1 MAQLLKSPDLLT
13 MAYTLGGSKQ
23 HGAGVIGQGL
33 YKEVMDDTSLR
44 KNLLAT
50 GSKLHSEEMPFL
62 CHLTNQLVF
71 SL

>member
-23 HGAGVIGQGL
+23 HGTGVIGQGL

-50 GSKLHSEEMPFL
+50 GSKQCIIMGF
-62 CHLTNQLVF
+62 QMF
-71 SL
+71 SSQRH